1 MIYMPDAI
9 RATIELMEAPN
20 EQVKIRSSYNV
31 AGVSFNPRELAA
43 AITRS
48 VPKFE
53 IAYKPDSR
61 QAIADTWPKSLDD
74 SSATADWGWKARIG
88 VEQMVA
94 DMLANVD
101 VGTSAGVVSK
111 AA

>member
-9 RATIELMEAPN
+9 RATVELMEAPA
-20 EQVKIRSSYNV
+20 EQVRIRSSYNV

-43 AITRS
+43 AITKA
-48 VPKFE
+48 VPAFK
-53 IAYKPDSR
+53 IAYAPDSR

-74 SSATADWGWKARIG
+74 SRASDDWGWKARIG
-88 VEQMVA
+88 VEEMVA
-94 DMLANVD
+94 DMLRNVN
-101 VGTSAGVVSK
+101 VGTTAGVVSK

>member
-1 MIYMPDAI
+1 MA
-9 RATIELMEAPN
+9 
-20 EQVKIRSSYNV
+20 SSGNT
-31 AGVSFNPRELAA
+31 SDDS
-43 AITRS
+43 AITRA
-48 VPKFE
+48 VPGFA
-53 IAYKPDSR
+53 IGYKPDSR

-74 SSATADWGWKARIG
+74 SEATADWGWKARIG

-101 VGTSAGVVSK
+101 VGLTQ

>member
-9 RATIELMEAPN
+9 RATIELMDAPA
-20 EQVKIRSSYNV
+20 EKVVIRSSYNV

-43 AITRS
+43 AIQKRL
-48 VPKFE
+48 PAFR
-53 IAYKPDSR
+53 IAYQPDSR
-61 QAIADTWPKSLDD
+61 QQIADSWPKSLDD
-74 SSATADWGWKARIG
+74 SRATADWGWKARVDVDEM
-88 VEQMVA
+88 VE

-101 VGTSAGVVSK
+101 VTMSK

>member
-1 MIYMPDAI
+1 MDAP
-9 RATIELMEAPN
+9 A

-43 AITRS
+43 AISAKLPAFR
-48 VPKFE
+48 

-61 QAIADTWPKSLDD
+61 QQIADSWPKSLID
-74 SSATADWGWKARIG
+74 ARARQDWGWKARIG
-88 VEQMVA
+88 VEEMVA

-101 VGTSAGVVSK
+101 VGVTA
-111 AA
+111 

>member
-1 MIYMPDAI
+1 
-9 RATIELMEAPN
+9 
-20 EQVKIRSSYNV
+20 VKIRSSYNV

-48 VPKFE
+48 VPDFR

-74 SSATADWGWKARIG
+74 GRATSDWGWKARIG
-88 VEQMVA
+88 VEEMVA
-94 DMLANVD
+94 DMLKNID
-101 VGTSAGVVSK
+101 VGVVSE

>member
-9 RATIELMEAPN
+9 RATIELMDVPAEKVA
-20 EQVKIRSSYNV
+20 IRSSYNV

-43 AITRS
+43 AIKAA
-48 VPKFE
+48 VPAFE

-61 QAIADTWPKSLDD
+61 QQIADTWPKSLDD
-74 SSATADWGWKARIG
+74 SRAAADWGWKARIG
-88 VEQMVA
+88 VEEMVES
-94 DMLANVD
+94 MLKNID
-101 VGTSAGVVSK
+101 VGV